1 MAKRGYAR
9 VSTDAQDLD
18 LQVEALHAAGCSK
31 IYQDKLSGRNAER
44 PGLQR
49 LLREVESGD
58 QVVVYKLDRVA
69 RSLRDLL
76 NITFDLSQRHIG
88 FRSLHD
94 PINIDGNQ
102 GDDPMAQAMADAQ
115 FQMLGVFAQLERA
128 FIVGR
133 TSAGR
138 EIAKRK
144 GVKFGRKPK
153 LSAEQLAM
161 ARDLIASGNHTMA
174 SVAKSLGVDRSTLW
188 RHLESPL
195 IVKVGVVEPGGTE
208 HLMVKVGIVEEPEP
222 EPVMVKVRS
231 RVEERE
237 PIMVNVEPE
246 PKADPAPVNDKVR
259 HSPK

>member
-1 MAKRGYAR
+1 LQKLVAFDTLPNVVKRGYAR
-9 VSTDAQDLD
+9 VSTDAQDLE
-18 LQVEALHAAGCSK
+18 LQVEALRGVGCSK
-31 IYQDKLSGRNAER
+31 VYQDKLSGRSAER

-49 LLREVESGD
+49 LLREVEPGD
-58 QVVVYKLDRVA
+58 QVVVYKLDRIA

-76 NITFDLSQRHIG
+76 NITFDLGQRRIG

-102 GDDPMAQAMADAQ
+102 ENDPMAQAMAEAQ
-115 FQMLGVFAQLERA
+115 FQMIGVFAQLERA

-153 LSAEQLAM
+153 LTEQQLAM
-161 ARDLIASGNHTMA
+161 ARDLIATGNHTLA
-174 SVAKSLGVDRSTLW
+174 SVARSLGVHRATLW

-195 IVKVGVVEPGGTE
+195 MVKVGIVDPGGPE

-222 EPVMVKVRS
+222 KPVKVKIRS
-231 RVEERE
+231 TE
-237 PIMVNVEPE
+237 
-246 PKADPAPVNDKVR
+246 
-259 HSPK
+259 